1 MPTKSHIVTTSEE
14 RIERINTLQGAY
26 DLMAQRYKEIKDY
39 THFNPSFAA
48 VTIEDYLQARKMM
61 IKRDKI
67 RGNPQWH
74 KIAGLMASSI
84 VLNKPIQLV
93 PDNADSKWCRLSRD
107 NEFLAVLHGL
117 AICAEG
123 KSKRKIESVV
133 KLPHFRKWFDDFV
146 YLLHKEPSNRD
157 GFILTFE
164 TLSLTYFSGNL
175 DNTK

>member
-1 MPTKSHIVTTSEE
+1 
-14 RIERINTLQGAY
+14 
-26 DLMAQRYKEIKDY
+26 
-39 THFNPSFAA
+39 
-48 VTIEDYLQARKMM
+48 MM